1 MNNLKKNL
9 ENPFNLKES
18 KGLHRVLSSTNIQ
31 NHEKMKNTIFPS
43 LKNNNI
49 NSIVIIRKKSLN
61 NSANK
66 KNHYKIEI
74 EKLYDQ
80 NVHYKKTIKK
90 LLSEINEIKN
100 ELDKKQKILSSVN
113 KEIEELIKENKE
125 ESEFNMEQN
134 PLNEPFNE
142 QGKYSLIKKMKNK
155 IKEAEKGL
163 SEEILRNKNLRKD
176 KKFTKFNELEIE
188 KKIINEQNNKIQS
201 LIENSLEMKS
211 NHDKELYQ
219 NGIFNNGLESQ
230 KTIIYNFMKKFQ
242 NLAEEEKKLQDEIAK
257 YEKIINKT
265 SNRVNIV
272 KLKQISLQNQNKK
285 LTKER
290 EEFKNKNKNK
300 ENLDNFHLLEELKK
314 RLSDAKNDY
323 KYNKLKHKKTNE
335 KLINIKKN
343 LNENIKQY
351 KRVENRSPL
360 LEENNKIND
369 GYIIKENNEEYINK
383 LKAVYQENRDKE
395 NELEK
400 YLFLYQ
406 EAIQKMNNGEN
417 INIEDIRNNILR
429 IINKV
434 DMNNNKAN
442 SLNMDFVLSENNPY
456 FSNIEGN
463 EPLSTGK
470 FNNEQFGQFTYI
482 LFKNFEAKKIDYDK
496 AQKHII
502 SPLINF
508 YQINKNDSDS
518 NLIQEKLS
526 SKFAEIILN
535 VLKSNNGKDKS
546 MLKIYFNAIYCDQM
560 ITSEET
566 NDNSDKMDLISNY
579 FLSLFNYI
587 HIYEEKEESDIIKR
601 LKSKY
606 NSQLVKLQKLI
617 KEYISKNKD
626 KKENNNYISI
636 KEIKYILDNNN
647 DAKIRGKYIE
657 FIIYYMKQFDDENS
671 SLFDLNVE
679 RIENILEEPL
689 ENDGNI
695 NKNDINNNPTESN
708 ESGEEV
714 IPSVFDKNIH
724 DVLLIIKQIMKNE
737 NKNLREIFVDSIVKI
752 TKPNTDIITLD
763 SFADELNKRKIKL
776 NYLQMSCFNYRY
788 CINEDL
794 HALEIDKI
802 EEDINNLKDG
812 EIYEYHESIK
822 MQK

>member
-1 MNNLKKNL
+1 MNNLKRSLDNQY
-9 ENPFNLKES
+9 NPFNLKES
-18 KGLHRVLSSTNIQ
+18 KGLHRVQSSTNIQ
-31 NHEKMKNTIFPS
+31 RHENMKNTIFPS
-43 LKNNNI
+43 LKNNNT
-49 NSIVIIRKKSLN
+49 NSIVIVRRKSLN

-90 LLSEINEIKN
+90 LQAEINEIKN
-100 ELDKKQKILSSVN
+100 ELSKKQKILSSVN
-113 KEIEELIKENKE
+113 SEIEQLIKENKE
-125 ESEFNMEQN
+125 ETEFNMEQN
-134 PLNEPFNE
+134 LNEQFNE

-163 SEEILRNKNLRKD
+163 KDEILKNKNLRKD

-188 KKIINEQNNKIQS
+188 KKIINEQNNKIQT

-230 KTIIYNFMKKFQ
+230 KNIIYNFMQKFQ
-242 NLAEEEKKLQDEIAK
+242 NLAEEEKRLQSEIAK

-265 SNRVNIV
+265 NNRVNIV

-290 EEFKNKNKNK
+290 EEFKNKNKDK
-300 ENLDNFHLLEELKK
+300 ENLDDANLLELLKK
-314 RLSDAKNDY
+314 RLSEAKSDY

-335 KLINIKKN
+335 KLITIKKN
-343 LNENIKQY
+343 LNENIEQY
-351 KRVENRSPL
+351 KRVENRSPI
-360 LEENNKIND
+360 LEENNKTTTHNVV
-369 GYIIKENNEEYINK
+369 KENNEEYINK
-383 LKAVYQENRDKE
+383 LKEVYQENREKE

-434 DMNNNKAN
+434 DMNNKAN
-442 SLNMDFVLSENNPY
+442 SLNMDFVLSDNNPY
-456 FSNIEGN
+456 FSNVEEN
-463 EPLSTGK
+463 DPFSNGK
-470 FNNEQFGQFTYI
+470 FTNEQFGQFTYI
-482 LFKNFEAKKIDYDK
+482 LFKNFEAKKIDYEK
-496 AQKHII
+496 AQKNII
-502 SPLINF
+502 SPLINY
-508 YQINKNDSDS
+508 YQINKNDSDT
-518 NLIQEKLS
+518 NALQEKLS

-535 VLKSNNGKDKS
+535 LLNSNNEKDNY
-546 MLKIYFNAIYCDQM
+546 MLKLYFNAIYFDQM
-560 ITSEET
+560 ITSEEV
-566 NDNSDKMDLISNY
+566 NDNTDKMDLISHY

-587 HIYEEKEESDIIKR
+587 HIYDEKEETSIKRR

-606 NSQLVKLQKLI
+606 NSQLVKLKKLI
-617 KEYISKNKD
+617 KDYISKNKD
-626 KKENNNYISI
+626 KKENSDYISI

-647 DAKIRGKYIE
+647 DVKIRGKYIE
-657 FIIYYMKQFDDENS
+657 FIIYYMKQFDDANA

-679 RIENILEEPL
+679 RIENILQEPI
-689 ENDGNI
+689 ENDDNA
-695 NKNDINNNPTESN
+695 NSNNNDINNVPTESN

-714 IPSVFDKNIH
+714 SPEDFNKNIH
-724 DVLLIIKQIMKNE
+724 DVLLIIKQIMNNE
-737 NKNLREIFVDSIVKI
+737 NKSLREIFVDSIVKI
-752 TKPNTDIITLD
+752 TKPNADVITLD

-788 CINEDL
+788 CINEEL
-794 HALEIDKI
+794 HALELVKI
-802 EEDINNLKDG
+802 EQDVDNLKED
-812 EIYEYHESIK
+812 EIFQYH
-822 MQK
+822 Q

>member
-1 MNNLKKNL
+1 MSNLKRSL
-9 ENPFNLKES
+9 DNPSTLKEM
-18 KGLHRVLSSTNIQ
+18 KGLHRVLSSTNIHH
-31 NHEKMKNTIFPS
+31 HENMKNTIFPS
-43 LKNNNI
+43 LKNNP
-49 NSIVIIRKKSLN
+49 NSIVIVRRKSLN
-61 NSANK
+61 NSAFK

-90 LLSEINEIKN
+90 LQSEINEIKN
-100 ELDKKQKILSSVN
+100 ELNKKQKILSSVN
-113 KEIEELIKENKE
+113 EEIEQLIKENKE
-125 ESEFNMEQN
+125 ETEFNMEQVQ
-134 PLNEPFNE
+134 LNEQINE
-142 QGKYSLIKKMKNK
+142 QGRYSLIKKMKNK

-163 SEEILRNKNLRKD
+163 NEEILRNKNLRKD

-230 KTIIYNFMKKFQ
+230 KNIIYNFMQKFQ
-242 NLAEEEKKLQDEIAK
+242 SLSEEEKRLQNEIAK

-272 KLKQISLQNQNKK
+272 KLKQISLQNQNMK

-290 EEFKNKNKNK
+290 EDFKNKNKDK
-300 ENLDNFHLLEELKK
+300 ENLDNNHLLEELKK
-314 RLSDAKNDY
+314 RLSDAKSDY

-343 LNENIKQY
+343 LNENIEQY
-351 KRVENRSPL
+351 KRIENRSPI
-360 LEENNKIND
+360 LEENTKTNINN
-369 GYIIKENNEEYINK
+369 IKENNEEYINK
-383 LKAVYQENRDKE
+383 LKEIYQENRDKE

-456 FSNIEGN
+456 LINTEEN
-463 EPLSTGK
+463 EPLNSGK
-470 FNNEQFGQFTYI
+470 FTNEQFGQFTYV

-496 AQKHII
+496 AQKDII
-502 SPLINF
+502 APLINY
-508 YQINKNDSDS
+508 YQVNKNELDS
-518 NLIQEKLS
+518 NIIQEKLS

-535 VLKSNNGKDKS
+535 VLNSNNEKDNNL
-546 MLKIYFNAIYCDQM
+546 LKIYFNAIYFDQM
-560 ITSEET
+560 ITSEEV
-566 NDNSDKMDLISNY
+566 NDNSDKMELISHY

-587 HIYEEKEESDIIKR
+587 HIYESKEELVIKKG
-601 LKSKY
+601 LKYKY
-606 NSQLVKLQKLI
+606 NSHLVKLQKLI
-617 KEYISKNKD
+617 KEYITKNKD
-626 KKENNNYISI
+626 KKENSDYISI

-647 DAKIRGKYIE
+647 DVKIRGKYIE
-657 FIIYYMKQFDDENS
+657 FIIYYMKQFNDENA

-679 RIENILEEPL
+679 RIQNIIDEPL
-689 ENDGNI
+689 ENTDNI
-695 NKNDINNNPTESN
+695 NNNNDMNNNNPTESN
-708 ESGEEV
+708 ESGEE
-714 IPSVFDKNIH
+714 ILPDVFDKNIH
-724 DVLLIIKQIMKNE
+724 DVLLIIKQIMNKE
-737 NKNLREIFVDSIVKI
+737 NKNLKEIFIDSLVKI
-752 TKPNTDIITLD
+752 SKPNAEVITLD
-763 SFADELNKRKIKL
+763 SFVDELNKRKIKL
-776 NYLQMSCFNYRY
+776 NYLQMNCFNYRY
-788 CINEDL
+788 CINEEL

-802 EEDINNLKDG
+802 EQDLNNLKED
-812 EIYEYHESIK
+812 EIFQYHESVK
-822 MQK
+822 M